1 MNSREKLLVLGA
13 YKSEIEIIEVAK
25 SMGYYVI
32 VTDNH
37 ENYDDAPAKYVADE
51 AWNISW
57 LDIEKLCNACNRNS
71 IKGIMAGFSELR
83 VRAAEKL
90 AVALKLPF
98 YADGANLTSICDKK
112 EFKTACVESGVCVP
126 KRYIYGSNIQYP
138 VIVKPSDN
146 GGSRGITICYSKN
159 ELDDAYKKAASVSN
173 NGEVLIE
180 QYIKAEEVM
189 VYFTV
194 HNGKTELSAMCDRHM
209 RLFDEHIT
217 QLPIAYVYPSKHLEI
232 FEKYNFDAF
241 KRLICNLGIKDGL
254 IAFQAFVVD
263 RDVIP
268 FDPTYRLDGTMAYHI
283 VEKING
289 INVLKLLINK
299 SMNGTMGNDDEITRL
314 ENPHFDKFAFELP
327 VLLGKGTIGS
337 IAGLDKIESEKTV
350 IYVYKNLDV
359 GDEMQ
364 NTADFSQIFC
374 RVHMVAD
381 SPVEIAKTVGRI
393 NKILSVLDE
402 AGNDMIVHRLTYEEI
417 LQYYDEV

>member
-1 MNSREKLLVLGA
+1 MNNREKLLVLGA
-13 YKSEIEIIEVAK
+13 YKTEIEIIDAAH

-57 LDIEKLCNACNRNS
+57 LDIEKLCIACNINNV
-71 IKGIMAGFSELR
+71 KGIMAGFSELR
-83 VRAAEKL
+83 VRAAEEL
-90 AVALKLPF
+90 ALALKLPF
-98 YADGANLTSICDKK
+98 YADGADLTTICEKNK
-112 EFKTACVESGVCVP
+112 FKNACIESGVCVP
-126 KRYIYGSNIQYP
+126 KRYLYGEKIQYP

-146 GGSRGITICYSKN
+146 GGSRGITICYSEI

-173 NGEVLIE
+173 NGDVLIE

-194 HNGKTELSAMCDRHM
+194 HNGMTELSAMCDRHM

-217 QLPIAYVYPSKHLEI
+217 QLPIAYVYPSKYLET

-241 KRLICNLGIKDGL
+241 KRLIYNLGIKDGL
-254 IAFQAFVVD
+254 IAFQAFVVN

-268 FDPTYRLDGTMAYHI
+268 FDPTYRLDGTMTYHI
-283 VEKING
+283 VEAING

-299 SMNGTMGNDDEITRL
+299 SMNGTMGDDAAIASL
-314 ENPHFDKFAFELP
+314 ENPHFNKYAFELA

-337 IAGLDKIESEKTV
+337 IEGLDEIEKEKNV
-350 IYVYKNLDV
+350 IYVNKRLDV
-359 GDEMQ
+359 GNEMHSI
-364 NTADFSQIFC
+364 ADFSQIFC
-374 RVHMVAD
+374 RIHIVAD
-381 SPVEIAKTVGRI
+381 SVIEIADTVEKI
-393 NKILSVLDE
+393 NDNLAVLDNS
-402 AGNDMIVHRLTYEEI
+402 GNDMIICRLTRDEI
-417 LQYYDEV
+417 MHYYI